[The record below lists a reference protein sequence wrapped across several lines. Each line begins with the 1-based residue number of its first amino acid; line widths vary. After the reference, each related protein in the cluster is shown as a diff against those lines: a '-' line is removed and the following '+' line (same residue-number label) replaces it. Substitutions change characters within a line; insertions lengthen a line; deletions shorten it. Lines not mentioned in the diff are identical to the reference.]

1 LIYTQIAKLSL
12 RARRS
17 GRPLCETEKRRY
29 RVYPTFPSRP
39 CHSRPAFRRDKLQRE
54 SRWTPRWMYSG
65 NKFVLQHAAGCRV
78 KARHDKGMVTGCRV
92 KARHDEGDGEVVVID
107 SCVTVSRR
115 FLWVTFLER
124 KLTLESRFRKSRL
137 GARRGGR
144 PLCETEKPRYR
155 VYPTF
160 PSRPCHS
167 RLAFRRD
174 KLQRESRWTPVI
186 RLCCNA
192 SLDAVSKHGMTRG
205 W

>member
-1 LIYTQIAKLSL
+1 
-12 RARRS
+12 
-17 GRPLCETEKRRY
+17 
-29 RVYPTFPSRP
+29 
-39 CHSRPAFRRDKLQRE
+39 
-54 SRWTPRWMYSG
+54 
-65 NKFVLQHAAGCRV
+65 
-78 KARHDKGMVTGCRV
+78 V

-124 KLTLESRFRKSRL
+124 KLTLESRFRKLPL

-167 RLAFRRD
+167 R
-174 KLQRESRWTPVI
+174 ESGNPDGLRSGCTPVI
-186 RLCCNA
+186 RLCCNT
-192 SLDAVSKHGMTRG
+192 SMDAVSGHGMTKGMVTGCRVKAQHDEG
-205 W
+205 DGEVVAIDSCVTVSRRFLWVTFLERKLPLKSRFRKLSLRARRRTTITPPVMITPHHQAWTLVIAFRLF